1 MIRHSGTLSLFG
13 IEMSAV
19 VLPRAIFWEAVGERS
34 VRDWTRL
41 IVSADQRS
49 SIKMVITVV

>member
-19 VLPRAIFWEAVGERS
+19 VLPLAIFWEAVSERAFVIGHGLS
-34 VRDWTRL
+34 RALT
-41 IVSADQRS
+41 SAA
-49 SIKMVITVV
+49 I